1 MFKTALE
8 VNPGDVLVFPKA
20 GRVKVTA
27 VGGDGYSVWLFVNG
41 GSARVKKNL
50 LLEVA

>member
-8 VNPGDVLVFPKA
+8 VNPGDTLVLPKA
-20 GRVKVTA
+20 GKVRVTA
-27 VGGDGYSVWLFVNG
+27 VGGDGYSVFLYVKG